1 MILSDMEIIDKVG
14 RGEIGCDPHPNQ
26 EQIQPAS
33 LDVRMGEELYHC
45 EEGKTETAGQHPLK
59 PGKRYLGHTKE
70 TVELPDNIAAQLT
83 GRSTIGRLGVI
94 VHKTAGWIDPGFK
107 GSVTLELLN
116 MGESPVTL
124 SVGDRVAQP
133 VFFKL
138 GTPSSGYDGK
148 YQGQQGA
155 TRSR

>member
-1 MILSDMEIIDKVG
+1 MILSDKEITDKVV
-14 RGEIGCDPHPNQ
+14 RGEIGCSPSPIA
-26 EQIQPAS
+26 EQVQPAS
-33 LDVRMGEELYHC
+33 LDVRMGQELYHC
-45 EEGKTETAGQHPLK
+45 EEDRTSRDGQHRLQ

-70 TVELPDNIAAQLT
+70 EIELPNDIAAQLT

-94 VHKTAGWIDPGFK
+94 VHKTAGWIDPGFE

-116 MGESPVTL
+116 MGENPTTL
-124 SVGDRVAQP
+124 SVGDRVAQL

-138 GTPSSGYDGK
+138 GKPSSGYDGK